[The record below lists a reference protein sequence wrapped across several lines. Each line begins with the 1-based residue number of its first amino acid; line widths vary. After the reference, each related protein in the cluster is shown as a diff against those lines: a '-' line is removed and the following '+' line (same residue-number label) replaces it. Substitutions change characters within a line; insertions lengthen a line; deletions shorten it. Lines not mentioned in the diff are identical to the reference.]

1 GPMARRLVE
10 TGFTVT
16 GFEPDQ
22 ARAGKAKADGV
33 VLATSPARVA
43 EASDMVLSSL
53 PDVATVRRAYE
64 AADGAIA
71 GARAGMTFIDVST
84 TDPESWR
91 EVAKAAKAKGVEC
104 LDAPVSGGP
113 TDAGSGK
120 LIFLIGGEAAVLER
134 CRPVLSVLG
143 HEIHHIGPLGSG
155 QIIKIVNNVM
165 SVGNVAVAAEAMV
178 LGVRAGL
185 DPQRLYDILSTSGG
199 RAPDFIKRFPNVLAG
214 DFTPYFGINLSRK
227 DVAIGLNMAASLGL
241 PMPVTSAVRQ
251 TYDTAHAEGFG
262 SLDMAGV
269 ISLYEKWA
277 GVEVRSKTGKPTA
290 YLARRRSVLRIWL
303 ASHRAARPVA
313 VPVVRRRR
321 IPERWW
327 LVALWSSAHGK
338 GLRNEANILENRSTC
353 RPFPRR
359 PSPPRRPRDEPHH
372 SSTGPPRRG
381 HHGGSNDVQGSLRP
395 RSEAWRNS
403 PIRCAGR
410 PEDPGPSVGD
420 RLHHAQS
427 RLSRVRHAVRHGRA
441 ASDQTADGRAM
452 E

>member
-1 GPMARRLVE
+1 MADKPRIGILGMGTMGGPMARRLVE
-10 TGFTVT
+10 SGFVVT
-16 GFEPDQ
+16 GYEPDQ
-22 ARAGKAKADGV
+22 TRAGKAKADGV
-33 VLATSPARVA
+33 ALAVSPARVA

-64 AADGAIA
+64 AGDGAIA

-91 EVAKAAKAKGVEC
+91 EVAKAARAKGVEC

-113 TDAGSGK
+113 ADAGGGK
-120 LIFLIGGEAAVLER
+120 LIFLIGGEADVLER
-134 CRPVLSVLG
+134 CRPLLNVLG

-155 QIIKIVNNVM
+155 QILKIVNNVM

-199 RAPDFIKRFPNVLAG
+199 RSHHFIKRFPNVLAG

-227 DVAIGLNMAASLGL
+227 DVALGLNMAASLGL

-277 GVEVRSKTGKPTA
+277 GVEVRSKGGKKT
-290 YLARRRSVLRIWL
+290 
-303 ASHRAARPVA
+303 
-313 VPVVRRRR
+313 
-321 IPERWW
+321 
-327 LVALWSSAHGK
+327 
-338 GLRNEANILENRSTC
+338 T
-353 RPFPRR
+353 
-359 PSPPRRPRDEPHH
+359 
-372 SSTGPPRRG
+372 
-381 HHGGSNDVQGSLRP
+381 
-395 RSEAWRNS
+395 
-403 PIRCAGR
+403 
-410 PEDPGPSVGD
+410 
-420 RLHHAQS
+420 
-427 RLSRVRHAVRHGRA
+427 
-441 ASDQTADGRAM
+441 
-452 E
+452 

>member
-1 GPMARRLVE
+1 MADKPRIGILGMGTMGGPMARRLVE
-10 TGFTVT
+10 SGFVVT
-16 GFEPDQ
+16 GYEPDQ
-22 ARAGKAKADGV
+22 TRAGKAKADGV
-33 VLATSPARVA
+33 ALAVSPARVA

-64 AADGAIA
+64 AGDGAIA

-91 EVAKAAKAKGVEC
+91 EVAKAARAKGVEC

-113 TDAGSGK
+113 ADAGSGK
-120 LIFLIGGEAAVLER
+120 LIFLIGGEADVLER
-134 CRPVLSVLG
+134 CRPLLNVLG

-155 QIIKIVNNVM
+155 QILKIVNNVM

-199 RAPDFIKRFPNVLAG
+199 RSHHFIKRFPNVLAG

-227 DVAIGLNMAASLGL
+227 DVALGLNMAASLGL

-277 GVEVRSKTGKPTA
+277 GVEVRSKGGKKT
-290 YLARRRSVLRIWL
+290 
-303 ASHRAARPVA
+303 
-313 VPVVRRRR
+313 
-321 IPERWW
+321 
-327 LVALWSSAHGK
+327 
-338 GLRNEANILENRSTC
+338 T
-353 RPFPRR
+353 
-359 PSPPRRPRDEPHH
+359 
-372 SSTGPPRRG
+372 
-381 HHGGSNDVQGSLRP
+381 
-395 RSEAWRNS
+395 
-403 PIRCAGR
+403 
-410 PEDPGPSVGD
+410 
-420 RLHHAQS
+420 
-427 RLSRVRHAVRHGRA
+427 
-441 ASDQTADGRAM
+441 
-452 E
+452 

>member
-1 GPMARRLVE
+1 MGTMGGPIARRLVE
-10 TGFTVT
+10 SGFVVT
-16 GFEPDQ
+16 GYDPDQ
-22 ARAGKAKADGV
+22 TRAGKAKADGV
-33 VLATSPARVA
+33 ALAVSPARVA

-64 AADGAIA
+64 AGDGAIA

-91 EVAKAAKAKGVEC
+91 EVAKAARAKGVEC

-113 TDAGSGK
+113 ADAGSGK
-120 LIFLIGGEAAVLER
+120 LIFLIGGEADVLER
-134 CRPVLSVLG
+134 CRPLLSVLG

-155 QIIKIVNNVM
+155 QILKIVNNVM

-199 RAPDFIKRFPNVLAG
+199 RSHHFIKRFPNVLAG

-227 DVAIGLNMAASLGL
+227 DVALGLNMAASLGL

-277 GVEVRSKTGKPTA
+277 GVEVRSKGGKKT
-290 YLARRRSVLRIWL
+290 
-303 ASHRAARPVA
+303 
-313 VPVVRRRR
+313 
-321 IPERWW
+321 
-327 LVALWSSAHGK
+327 
-338 GLRNEANILENRSTC
+338 T
-353 RPFPRR
+353 
-359 PSPPRRPRDEPHH
+359 
-372 SSTGPPRRG
+372 
-381 HHGGSNDVQGSLRP
+381 
-395 RSEAWRNS
+395 
-403 PIRCAGR
+403 
-410 PEDPGPSVGD
+410 
-420 RLHHAQS
+420 
-427 RLSRVRHAVRHGRA
+427 
-441 ASDQTADGRAM
+441 
-452 E
+452 

>member
-1 GPMARRLVE
+1 MAEKPRIGILGMGTMGGPMARRLVE

-16 GFEPDQ
+16 GYEPNET
-22 ARAGKAKADGV
+22 RAAKAKADGV
-33 VLATSPARVA
+33 TLASSPAHVA
-43 EASDMVLSSL
+43 EGSDMILSSL

-71 GARAGMTFIDVST
+71 GARPGMIFIDVST

-91 EVAKAAKAKGVEC
+91 EVAKAAKPKGVEC

-113 TDAGSGK
+113 ADAGSGK
-120 LIFLIGGEAAVLER
+120 LIFLIGGEDAVLER
-134 CRPVLSVLG
+134 CRPLLGALG

-199 RAPDFIKRFPNVLAG
+199 RSHHFIKRFPNVLAG

-227 DVAIGLNMAASLGL
+227 DVAIGLSMAASLGL

-277 GVEVRSKTGKPTA
+277 GVEVRSSKGGKKPA
-290 YLARRRSVLRIWL
+290 
-303 ASHRAARPVA
+303 
-313 VPVVRRRR
+313 
-321 IPERWW
+321 
-327 LVALWSSAHGK
+327 
-338 GLRNEANILENRSTC
+338 
-353 RPFPRR
+353 
-359 PSPPRRPRDEPHH
+359 
-372 SSTGPPRRG
+372 
-381 HHGGSNDVQGSLRP
+381 
-395 RSEAWRNS
+395 
-403 PIRCAGR
+403 
-410 PEDPGPSVGD
+410 
-420 RLHHAQS
+420 
-427 RLSRVRHAVRHGRA
+427 
-441 ASDQTADGRAM
+441 
-452 E
+452 